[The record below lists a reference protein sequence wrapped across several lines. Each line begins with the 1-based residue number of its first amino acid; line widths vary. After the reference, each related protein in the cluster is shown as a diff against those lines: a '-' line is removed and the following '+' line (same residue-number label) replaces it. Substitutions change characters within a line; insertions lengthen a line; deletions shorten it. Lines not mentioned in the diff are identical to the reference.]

1 MATEAHRWRAKAM
14 ILLALL
20 VAQTWL
26 VVDTAL
32 ELGEQRRI
40 NAELGDPGQERR
52 YLARIHF
59 ANRRFKNCL
68 AANEGLVEVLREFD
82 QTVKDQQALIDDAV
96 AVAKRCDMQPSS
108 WVVLPPQE
116 KVYDR

>member
-1 MATEAHRWRAKAM
+1 MVSEAHRWRVKAM
-14 ILLALL
+14 FLLALL

-32 ELGEQRRI
+32 ELGEQRQI
-40 NAELGDPGQERR
+40 NAELSDPGQERR
-52 YLARIHF
+52 YIARVHF
-59 ANRRFKNCL
+59 ADRRFKNCL

-82 QTVKDQQALIDDAV
+82 RTVKDQQALIDDAV
-96 AVAKRCDMQPSS
+96 AVAKRCDVQPSS

-116 KVYDR
+116 NVYGH